1 MLSYSKKIVKTLYP
15 YLLSFLIG
23 LILIKYLTYNISLYE
38 NKRLANQLE
47 CYISNIALD
56 DSSITTQYA
65 ETDDAGFTS
74 VIREN
79 IANTLTSD
87 NDELEKILESD
98 FTRQH
103 LSYKSYLRLYGII
116 RQNRVL
122 ADSITNSCTPSVTYS
137 TIVEE
142 YGILS
147 DVIDMEIE
155 YLQGKRSKK
164 RLGDWVG
171 RDLPENTLKQNGRR
185 QQKNDQKQ

>member
-23 LILIKYLTYNISLYE
+23 LILIKYRTYNISLYE

-171 RDLPENTLKQNGRR
+171 RDLPENTLK
-185 QQKNDQKQ
+185 

>member
-1 MLSYSKKIVKTLYP
+1 MMLVNNKKIVKALYP
-15 YLLSFLIG
+15 YLIFLLIG

-47 CYISNIALD
+47 CYISSIAYD

-65 ETDDAGFTS
+65 ETNDAGFTS

-87 NDELEKILESD
+87 SDKLEKILESD
-98 FTRQH
+98 LTRQH

-171 RDLPENTLKQNGRR
+171 RDLPENALK
-185 QQKNDQKQ
+185 